1 MRSDLDIWAIQYY
14 PKKLYT
20 ALNRIEDGVNII
32 YSNVISHLELNN
44 VEVLGRYFNTVLYND
59 DKKIMIMLMDGCIAN
74 KSDIVK
80 YLSQHKKTF
89 VEVKFMI
96 NRQKNNSDEEREF
109 WFVKDEIV
117 LEEAVKNSFNKSYD
131 KCKIDPNV
139 KGSFDLSYKNND
151 HKKMIINKVDIK
163 GVIEFKDKV
172 ILLLDN
178 DINYSDVLKKYD
190 IRIKYLETNNK
201 VLKKTYKKF

>member
-1 MRSDLDIWAIQYY
+1 MKSDLDIWAIQFY

-20 ALNRIEDGVNII
+20 ALNRIGDGVNIV
-32 YSNVISHLELNN
+32 YSNVISNLKLDNENI
-44 VEVLGRYFNTVLYND
+44 VGRSFNTVLYND
-59 DKKIMIMLMDGCIAN
+59 DKKILIMLMDGCIAN

-80 YLSQHKKTF
+80 YLAQNNKKF
-89 VEVKFMI
+89 VEIRFMI
-96 NRQKNNSDEEREF
+96 NKQKNNSDEEREF

-163 GVIEFKDKV
+163 GVIEFKDKI

-178 DINYSDVLKKYD
+178 DINYVDVLKKYN
-190 IRIKYLETNNK
+190 IIIKYLETNNK
-201 VLKKTYKKF
+201 VLKKTYKKN